1 MIKNMSITRRFY
13 TILILFAVVPMFL
26 LTGIFMTVYYRVNI
40 SGIEGQNIQMAEMMS
55 IALSGYLD
63 HTVSQVKALSQTV
76 DPAQNPE
83 LLNKKT
89 LSIMNSNSE
98 FDQVSIYDSS
108 GKEIK
113 TLSRRGTKSV
123 EEQTQLNMQKLM
135 NDARVGKSSVG
146 EIHIANNLP
155 YLSISAPIIDDND
168 KIKGVLLVE
177 VNVANWWEVASK
189 YNHEPNAYVY
199 IVDRNGMMIASQDAS
214 AILEKKD
221 LREIEAVKN
230 LINQG
235 LTGSSPNNYSPNG
248 GALPNQKGPGNL
260 NARPDINNPGS
271 PGRPPNNID
280 GSVLEAQQGS
290 GNLVAGQTLINP
302 GSPGSSTYIGLKGQR
317 VIGATS
323 RIELT
328 GWGVI
333 VENPVLNA
341 FQGMIILGAVLLG
354 LLMLTALIAFK
365 QGFRFSEK
373 TIIKPLQ
380 KLNNEAHV
388 VAEGDLGQVI
398 SIDGDDEIA
407 HLANSLNTMLQAL
420 IKLNAE
426 LEQRVLERTAE
437 MAAAKEEAEEAT
449 LAKSEFLANMSHEI
463 RTPMNG
469 IMGLTHLALQTD
481 LTSRQRDYLN
491 KIDMQSRHLLEIIND
506 ILDFSKIE
514 AGKVIIEKM
523 HFNLDSVTTN
533 VFHVLG
539 HLARSKGLTLLL
551 DTAQDIPLQLDGDPL
566 RLQQV
571 LINLT
576 SNAIKFTDQGQIVIK
591 VEPQSRE
598 ANDRLTLKFS
608 VTDTGIGMTAEQM
621 EHLFQSFNQADNS
634 ITRKYGG
641 TGLGLAICKSLV
653 EMMDGSIGVESIF
666 GQGST
671 FYFTVPFT
679 IVEENDPRELVR
691 KEELLGSKVLVVDD
705 NETSREILRSYLESS
720 GFKVVVAGSGPE
732 ALGLMQNNPEGAFK
746 LMLIDWK
753 MPELTGTATVQRLKQ
768 ATGSGN
774 IPSIIMVSAYDLD
787 EIRDEAVE
795 LGISSF
801 LTKPVSKSQ
810 LIDSIVTVLTKNEN
824 EPPVIEACRPDLE
837 MAAGLT
843 GKKILVV
850 EDNSINQQVAG
861 EILRNAGMSVTMADN
876 GRKALGIIGRDSF
889 DAVLMDLQMPEM
901 DGFETTR
908 VLRSMPEYVNLPI
921 IAMTAHA
928 MSGDRERCLQA
939 GMDDHTPKPVDPQ
952 NLISTLNKWISPTRS
967 REGPANQTAGL
978 SHEPD
983 LPVLPGIDKSKG
995 LPRVMGNQELLKKI
1009 ILEFCTTFEGAMK
1022 EIREELDHDQEKAR
1036 RLIHSIKGAAGNIGA
1051 EKLFQTAARMETLM
1065 ETLKDN
1071 RENGYWEAVL
1081 ADFAA
1086 CLDEVLSNRAV
1097 LSNDDASFP
1106 FPAGDVSGMEEPL
1119 RQKLLSLLETLRGQ
1133 LSHNSF
1139 DAGESFNRISRL
1151 CSECSDSEY
1160 LSLKQ
1165 AIEEYDFETAVDS
1178 LDLWTGRINTTRM

>member
-1 MIKNMSITRRFY
+1 MVKNMSITRRFY

-76 DPAQNPE
+76 DPAQNRE
-83 LLNKKT
+83 LLNRKA

-113 TLSRRGTKSV
+113 KVTRRSAKSF

-135 NDARVGKSSVG
+135 NDAKLGKSSVG

-155 YLSISAPIIDDND
+155 YLSISSPIIDDND

-177 VNVANWWEVASK
+177 VNVANWWKVASK

-199 IVDRNGMMIASQDAS
+199 IVDRNGMLIASQDAS
-214 AILEKKD
+214 AIVEKKD

-235 LTGSSPNNYSPNG
+235 ATGGSPNNLAPDG
-248 GALPNQKGPGNL
+248 AALPGQKNSGNIE
-260 NARPDINNPGS
+260 ASPKINDPSLPGS
-271 PGRPPNNID
+271 PSNNPSPD
-280 GSVLEAQQGS
+280 RAALEASKGS
-290 GNLVAGQTLINP
+290 ENLTVNQILINP
-302 GSPGSSTYIGLKGQR
+302 GSYIGLKGQR

-323 RIELT
+323 RIDLT

-333 VENPVLNA
+333 VENPVFNA

-354 LLMLTALIAFK
+354 LLMLTTLVAFRK
-365 QGFRFSEK
+365 GLRFSEK

-380 KLNNEAHV
+380 KLNKEAHAI
-388 VAEGDLGQVI
+388 AEGDLGQVI

-407 HLANSLNTMLQAL
+407 HLAESLNTLLQTL

-426 LEQRVLERTAE
+426 LEQRVFERTAE
-437 MAAAKEEAEEAT
+437 LAAAKEGAEEAT
-449 LAKSEFLANMSHEI
+449 RAKSEFLANMSHEI

-481 LTSRQRDYLN
+481 LTTRQRDYLN
-491 KIDMQSRHLLEIIND
+491 KIDLQSRHLLEIIND

-514 AGKVIIEKM
+514 AGKVVIEKM
-523 HFNLDSVTTN
+523 HFNLDTVTTN
-533 VFHVLG
+533 VFHGLG
-539 HLARSKGLTLLL
+539 HQARSKGLTLLL
-551 DTAQDIPLQLDGDPL
+551 DAAQDTPMHLDGDPL

-591 VEPQSRE
+591 VEPQSWE
-598 ANDRLTLKFS
+598 ANGRATLKFS
-608 VTDTGIGMTAEQM
+608 VTDTGIGMTTEQM
-621 EHLFQSFNQADNS
+621 DHLFQSFNQADNS

-653 EMMDGSIGVESIF
+653 EMMDGSIGVESVF

-671 FYFTVPFT
+671 FFFTVPFT
-679 IVEENDPRELVR
+679 IVEENDPQELVR
-691 KEELLGSKVLVVDD
+691 KEDLLGSKVLVVDD

-720 GFKVVVAGSGPE
+720 GFKVVVAASGTE
-732 ALGLMQNNPEGAFK
+732 ALGLLQSNPEGAFK

-753 MPELTGTATVQRLKQ
+753 MPELTGTATIQRLKQ
-768 ATGSGN
+768 AKRSGN

-787 EIRDEAVE
+787 EIRDEAEE

-801 LTKPVSKSQ
+801 LTKPVSKSL
-810 LIDSIVTVLTKNEN
+810 LIDSIVTVLTRNKNGL
-824 EPPVIEACRPDLE
+824 PVVDARRPDLDIT
-837 MAAGLT
+837 GSLT
-843 GKKILVV
+843 GKKVLLV

-861 EILRNAGMSVTMADN
+861 EILRNAGMSVTIADN
-876 GRKALGIIGRDSF
+876 GRRALDIIGSDSF

-908 VLRSMPEYVNLPI
+908 VLRSIPEYVNLPI

-952 NLISTLNKWISPTRS
+952 NLISTLKKWINPTRS
-967 REGPANQTAGL
+967 TDESASNASVLAG
-978 SHEPD
+978 EPE
-983 LPVLPGIDKSKG
+983 LPVLPGIDANKG
-995 LPRVMGNQELLKKI
+995 LQRVMGNQELLKKI
-1009 ILEFCTTFEGAMK
+1009 ILEFCTTFEGAMN
-1022 EIREELDHDQEKAR
+1022 EIRAALDRDPKKAR
-1036 RLIHSIKGAAGNIGA
+1036 RLLHSIKGAAGNIGA
-1051 EKLFQTAARMETLM
+1051 EELFQAAARLEMLM
-1065 ETLKDN
+1065 DHPEKGNL
-1071 RENGYWEAVL
+1071 EAGL

-1086 CLDEVLSNRAV
+1086 CLDEVHGNRV
-1097 LSNDDASFP
+1097 MLNNDNASIP
-1106 FPAGDVSGMEEPL
+1106 SQTGEAAGINESG
-1119 RQKLLSLLETLRGQ
+1119 RQELLSLLQTLRGQ
-1133 LSHNSF
+1133 LNQNSF
-1139 DAGESFNRISRL
+1139 NAGDSFNHISML
-1151 CSECSDSEY
+1151 CPGCSDPEY
-1160 LSLKQ
+1160 LSLKR
-1165 AIEEYDFETAVDS
+1165 AIEEFDFENAVDS
-1178 LDLWTGRINTTRM
+1178 LDVWTARINTTGM